1 MVPSRS
7 LSLMGEADAQSSQG
21 CVEGSSEEV
30 PAHTK
35 GQGKFPGEGTFH
47 LGFSG

>member
-21 CVEGSSEEV
+21 CVEGSPQEV

-35 GQGKFPGEGTFH
+35 GRGNFPRGGTFH
-47 LGFSG
+47 IGFSG